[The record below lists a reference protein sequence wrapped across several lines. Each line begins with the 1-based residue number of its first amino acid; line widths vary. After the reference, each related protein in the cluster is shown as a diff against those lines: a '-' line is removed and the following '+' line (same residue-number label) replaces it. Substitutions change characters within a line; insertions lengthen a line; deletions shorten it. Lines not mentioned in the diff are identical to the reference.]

1 MGGKRTLTRLAA
13 TADTTAMLLP
23 HLILSLLVAAC
34 GQTEA
39 GQPTATVDAVRQ
51 LQDDHVQ
58 ANAPDY
64 ATFNRMLARDLNA
77 YFAAN
82 GFSTPDTS
90 FELLRRQATQS
101 GVAYPKFY
109 LWIRTRSA
117 DGRSISGAVRV
128 AAVEK
133 QRFDVTDFLSAAEIT
148 AEPSRVGTVFPAPL
162 VQGIIDRANIEVIPA
177 SR

>member
-1 MGGKRTLTRLAA
+1 
-13 TADTTAMLLP
+13 
-23 HLILSLLVAAC
+23 
-34 GQTEA
+34 
-39 GQPTATVDAVRQ
+39 
-51 LQDDHVQ
+51 
-58 ANAPDY
+58 
-64 ATFNRMLARDLNA
+64 
-77 YFAAN
+77 
-82 GFSTPDTS
+82 
-90 FELLRRQATQS
+90 LLRRQATQS